1 MLNYIKF
8 FDYFLVNFV
17 NQIGFFMHDFS
28 NWHPHATDP
37 IAQIDGI
44 DHEGRGVAH
53 NFEKVLFVEGALPH
67 EAVTFSTYRKKSNFD
82 QAQIKRILKV
92 SPSRVQAGC
101 PYFNLC
107 GGCNLQHLEIS
118 AQVAIK
124 QRILEDNLAH
134 LAKVKA
140 ERILTPIY
148 GPTWGYRT
156 RARLSARF
164 VEKKQKMLVGFH
176 EKKSSFVADMTSC
189 AVLVPHVSALIVPLQ
204 HLLQTLSIYTRIPQV
219 EVAVGDACTVLVL
232 RILEPLSVEDESKL
246 KAFADTYQIQ
256 WALQP
261 KGPDSVYYFYP
272 EKKPALYYRLPE
284 FDITMPFGPTEFT
297 QVNHA
302 VNRMMV
308 KRAMNLLDPQP
319 EERIADFFCGLGNFT
334 LPIAR
339 LGAQV
344 VGFEG
349 SEALVKRAYENAA
362 FNQLAERTHFYAYNL
377 FTMKLEELKQHG
389 RFDKILI
396 DPPRD
401 GAVELIKLFGELP
414 EELMPKR
421 IVYVSCNPATLARD
435 AGILVHLQG
444 YQLKAAGIMNMFP
457 HTAHVESIAVFERE

>member
-1 MLNYIKF
+1 MT
-8 FDYFLVNFV
+8 
-17 NQIGFFMHDFS
+17 DFTHWS
-28 NWHPHATDP
+28 PASSEP
-37 IAQIDGI
+37 VALIDGI
-44 DHEGRGVAH
+44 NHEGRGVAH
-53 NFEKVLFVEGALPH
+53 NFEKVLFVEGALPN
-67 EAVTFSTYRKKSNFD
+67 EEVTFSTYRKKSNFD
-82 QAQIKRILKV
+82 QAQIKQILKV
-92 SPSRVQAGC
+92 SPARVQAGC
-101 PYFNLC
+101 RYFNIC

-134 LAKVKA
+134 IGKVKA

-176 EKKSSFVADMTSC
+176 EKKSSFVADMNHC
-189 AVLVPHVSALIVPLQ
+189 AILVPHVSALIQPLQ
-204 HLLQTLSIYTRIPQV
+204 DFLQTLSIYTRIPQI
-219 EVAVGDACTVLVL
+219 EVAVGEKCTVLVL
-232 RILEPLSVEDESKL
+232 RILDPLSSEDESKL
-246 KAFADTYQIQ
+246 KVFADTYHIQ

-272 EKKPALYYRLPE
+272 ETKPKLNYTLPE

-297 QVNHA
+297 QVNHE

-319 EERIADFFCGLGNFT
+319 NERIADFFCGLGNFT

-362 FNQLAERTHFYAYNL
+362 FNQLEQATHFYAYNL
-377 FTMKLEELKQHG
+377 FTMTLDQLKQHG
-389 RFDKILI
+389 RFDKVLI

-401 GAVELIKLFGELP
+401 GAIELIRLFGELP
-414 EELMPKR
+414 PEFIPKR

-435 AGILVHLQG
+435 AEILVEQG

-457 HTAHVESIAVFERE
+457 HTAHVESIAVFDKV